1 MTFLLLMTIYYS
13 GFTKIGTGP
22 TTITLEFNTK
32 EKCENAA
39 NIIKKY
45 RNDVDYNCIEIKI

>member
-1 MTFLLLMTIYYS
+1 MTIYYS